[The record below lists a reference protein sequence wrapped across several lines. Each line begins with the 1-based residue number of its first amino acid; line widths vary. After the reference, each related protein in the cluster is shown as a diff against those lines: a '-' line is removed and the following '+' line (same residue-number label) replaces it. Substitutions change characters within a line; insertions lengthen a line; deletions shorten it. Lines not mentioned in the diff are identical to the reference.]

1 MTNPETAFLLVFPL
15 VAVLSIAFCASGAAQ
30 AAPVDDARRGVTLHV
45 SKLGD
50 NSDGLSWATA
60 FTTVQAAL

>member
-1 MTNPETAFLLVFPL
+1 MTNPETAFLLAFPL

-30 AAPVDDARRGVTLHV
+30 TAPVADAWRGVTLYV

-50 NSDGLSWATA
+50 NSDGLSWATNA
-60 FTTVQAAL
+60 PG